1 MPSED
6 ITFCANRKCR
16 DTKCERNSRRI
27 RLPILHSFA
36 LFQDCPRWDEGGAEW
51 MTKQISDGKREQ
63 AIEFMKAQQEA
74 EQAGNNE
81 FTCPLCG
88 GKAWWSRSSYNNHLH
103 AGCHGCG
110 MRMME

>member
-1 MPSED
+1 
-6 ITFCANRKCR
+6 
-16 DTKCERNSRRI
+16 
-27 RLPILHSFA
+27 
-36 LFQDCPRWDEGGAEW
+36 